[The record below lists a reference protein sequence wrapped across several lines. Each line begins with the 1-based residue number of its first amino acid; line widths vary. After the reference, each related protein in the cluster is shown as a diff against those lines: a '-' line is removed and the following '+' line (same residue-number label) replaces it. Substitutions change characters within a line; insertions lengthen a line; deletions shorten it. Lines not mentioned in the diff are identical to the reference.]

1 MKARHMLYLAAG
13 LTAALAATTAFS
25 APRLA
30 SRADAFLSPSA
41 VELQLTPAHAK
52 QWEALRSETAALR
65 EVSRDDLRGGMTEF
79 RALLDQP
86 APDLR
91 GFSDE
96 SQRRFDAHLAEARA
110 LRERQ
115 LDLYESLTPAEQARV
130 RKAMADRL
138 DRFAR
143 LRERLVDALAARQ

>member
-1 MKARHMLYLAAG
+1 MNARHMLYLAAG
-13 LTAALAATTAFS
+13 LTAALAATTAIS

-30 SRADAFLSPSA
+30 GRADALLPPSA
-41 VELQLTPAHAK
+41 AELQLTPAHAK
-52 QWEALRSETAALR
+52 QWDALRGEAAALR
-65 EVSRDDLRGGMTEF
+65 EVGRDDLRGGMTAF

-86 APDLR
+86 SPDLR
-91 GFSDE
+91 AFSDDA
-96 SQRRFDAHLAEARA
+96 QRRFDAHLAEARA
-110 LRERQ
+110 LRARQ

-143 LRERLVDALAARQ
+143 LRERLVDALASRQ

>member
-30 SRADAFLSPSA
+30 GRGDAFLPPSA
-41 VELQLTPAHAK
+41 AQLKLTPAHAK
-52 QWEALRSETAALR
+52 QWDALRSEAAAMRQVGR
-65 EVSRDDLRGGMTEF
+65 EDLRSGVAEF
-79 RALLDQP
+79 RTLLDQP

-91 GFSDE
+91 AFSNDA
-96 SQRRFDAHLAEARA
+96 QRRFDAHLAEARA

-130 RKAMADRL
+130 REAMAERL
-138 DRFAR
+138 DRFAQ
-143 LRERLVDALAARQ
+143 LRERLASMFAAQS